1 MSILTGAY
9 SITAKTIEYALNNIP
24 PGIEGSDVINNNQS
38 KESFIEVSII
48 KEDINSINNEV
59 SDNKNIKNSLISK

>member
-9 SITAKTIEYALNNIP
+9 SITVETIEYALNNIP

-48 KEDINSINNEV
+48 KEDINSINDEV
-59 SDNKNIKNSLISK
+59 SDNKKHKK